1 MSRRIITSVSDD
13 IHFRCKCDAQELHLS
28 LSSYVSM
35 LLRQRHGLLSLML
48 PPPVIT
54 ELPMQAKKA
63 DYNFFD
69 L

>member
-48 PPPVIT
+48 PPPVVT
-54 ELPMQAKKA
+54 ELPMRAKKA